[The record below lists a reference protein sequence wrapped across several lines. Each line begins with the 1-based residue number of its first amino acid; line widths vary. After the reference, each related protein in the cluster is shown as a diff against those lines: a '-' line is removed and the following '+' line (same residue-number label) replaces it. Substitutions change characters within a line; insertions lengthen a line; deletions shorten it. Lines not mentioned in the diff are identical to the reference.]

1 MVSCS
6 LLVVNQFQK
15 VSGFVFM
22 LLGGWLYDD
31 CFFLE
36 GDAEFVLDVGGDGV
50 GKGEDFVAGAAAEV
64 GQDEGLFWI
73 DAAVTHGAAFP
84 TGTIDEPASRE
95 LILVAG
101 GIGYYVGVLG

>member
-50 GKGEDFVAGAAAEV
+50 GKGED
-64 GQDEGLFWI
+64 
-73 DAAVTHGAAFP
+73 
-84 TGTIDEPASRE
+84 TIDLAFCYLSHCRSPLSYIYGKNLRYF
-95 LILVAG
+95 G
-101 GIGYYVGVLG
+101 RKP